1 MILYLKKEMEEN
13 YKENDINENQK
24 PLLDIDNDLV
34 EMSKSLKII
43 TSLKNDID
51 DIIKKNIDIQNFNK
65 NDISLI
71 EDKYNKIKK
80 HIQKFM
86 NKKNYIYNF
95 IRIENNSQKNNI
107 NSNDFDNEEI
117 EILLKDNKM
126 ENAMDKIKSMQN
138 ELKNKINNLDDKITK
153 LKILGKK
160 EPLIEEINKNDI
172 NETNFIKNNNN
183 IKLQKYQSLSNAK
196 AYKYNE
202 ETKELQ
208 NVVNKIEILKETTN
222 QIKMI
227 GENQGNEINYLKDIN
242 VKIENNLDGGL
253 KELYKTKKEKE
264 EKNKNLGIC
273 IFFMI
278 LIIMI
283 FGYIIYNKI
292 FKKK

>member
-1 MILYLKKEMEEN
+1 MEEN